1 MGFKERI
8 ESLTPIQQVKFKM
21 HYEAMEDMSVEELK
35 VLACSYLLSC
45 MDREDVIISLNQIMR
60 EKLPELNLPDISIL
74 P

>member
-8 ESLTPIQQVKFKM
+8 EQLTPVQKLKFKM
-21 HYEAMEDMSVEELK
+21 HFDSMEGMKAEELK

-45 MDREDVIISLNQIMR
+45 MDREEVIVSLNQIMR
-60 EKLPELNLPDISIL
+60 EHLPELNLPDLSFL